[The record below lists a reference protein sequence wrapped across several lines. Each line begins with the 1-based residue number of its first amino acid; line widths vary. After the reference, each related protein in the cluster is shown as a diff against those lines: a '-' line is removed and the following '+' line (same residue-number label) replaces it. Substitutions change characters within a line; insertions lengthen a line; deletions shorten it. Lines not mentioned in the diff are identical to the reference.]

1 MIKIEYENKT
11 NLEMPML
18 ALRGLSVFPDMSLNF
33 DVERIISL
41 NALNAA
47 MERNRQIFLLTQK
60 DIMADM
66 PTKKELYTVG
76 TVCHLRQLLRIP
88 GGGVK
93 VLVEGMTRAKLV
105 SFTSDEGYFS
115 AQIVTV
121 KDRQSRNTSVDTEAM
136 IRKAFQLFSEYAR
149 LTGTVAKETVLAVFD
164 ERRPGFLADYIA
176 QNTSIRVECKQQ
188 VLETLSP
195 LKRLEYVCE
204 VMSEEVEIAR
214 VEKDIDQK
222 LLARMGEQQRTNIL
236 REQLGIIRSELGM
249 DAQEDAEFD
258 EYRERIRG
266 LSLPEEVETKLLKEV
281 DKLEK
286 QPYGSAETSVLRN
299 YLDACLELP
308 WNVTTGNEISVE
320 KARKILE
327 RDHYGLE
334 KVKTRI
340 LEYLAVRQ
348 YSPKARG
355 SILCFVGP
363 PGTGK
368 TSVAISIAEALGRKL
383 ARVAL
388 GGVHDEAE
396 IRGHRKTYVGAMPG
410 RIMAA
415 ITQCGSSNPLML
427 LDEIDKLGSDYRG
440 DPSAALLEALD
451 PEQNARFRDHFLE
464 IPFDLSDVLFIT
476 TANDAS
482 RIPRPLLD
490 RMEVIELPSYT
501 DLEKLQIAKRHL
513 IPKQRSR
520 HGLDGRKLRFTDE
533 AVAGIIAGY
542 TRESGV
548 RLLEREIA
556 SVCRKTVAGL
566 VAGEFRSLT
575 VRPDMLQDLLG
586 PKKITDDA
594 AVRRDE
600 VGLVNGL
607 AWTSVGGE
615 LLQVEV
621 NAFPGSGVIETTGN
635 LGQVMKES
643 AKAAVSYIRSRATAL
658 GLDPDFYKNTDIH
671 IHFPEGAVPKDG
683 PSAGITMTMAV
694 ISALTATPV
703 RHDLAMTGEITL
715 RGRVLA
721 IGGLREKTM
730 AALRHGITTVIIP
743 ADNVKDL
750 DEIDPFVREKMH
762 FVPATYAED
771 VIELVM
777 PSLAERKPAGK
788 HKKRAG
794 AESSE
799 TRSSVRQ

>member
-1 MIKIEYENKT
+1 
-11 NLEMPML
+11 ML

>member
-1 MIKIEYENKT
+1 MVQIEYENRT
-11 NLEMPML
+11 SLEMPML

-47 MERNRQIFLLTQK
+47 MERDRQIFLLTQK
-60 DIMADM
+60 DIMAEM
-66 PTKKELYTVG
+66 PTRKDLYTVG

-105 SFTSDEGYFS
+105 SFTADEGYFY

-121 KDRQSRNTSVDTEAM
+121 KDRQAKGYSVNTEALV
-136 IRKAFQLFSEYAR
+136 RKAFELFSEYAR

-176 QNTSIRVECKQQ
+176 QNTAIRVECKQQ
-188 VLETLSP
+188 VLELLSP
-195 LKRLEYVCE
+195 VKRLEYVCQ
-204 VMSEEVEIAR
+204 VMSEEVEVAR
-214 VEKDIDQK
+214 VEKDIDHK
-222 LLARMGEQQRTNIL
+222 LLVRMGEQQRTNIL

-258 EYRERIRG
+258 EYRERIHA
-266 LSLPEEVETKLLKEV
+266 LCLDKEVETKLLKEV

-308 WNVTTGNEISVE
+308 WHVTTGGEVSVE
-320 KARKILE
+320 KARRILE

-348 YSPKARG
+348 YAPEARG

-388 GGVHDEAE
+388 GGIHDEAE

-415 ITQCGSSNPLML
+415 IAQCGSSNPLML

-451 PEQNARFRDHFLE
+451 PEQNSRFRDHFLE
-464 IPFDLSDVLFIT
+464 IPYDLSDVLFIT

-501 DLEKLQIAKRHL
+501 DLEKLQIARRHL

-520 HGLDGRKLRFTDE
+520 HGLDGRKLRFSDE
-533 AVAGIIAGY
+533 AIAAIIAGY

-556 SVCRKTVAGL
+556 AVCRKTVSGI
-566 VAGEFRSLT
+566 VAGDFRSLT
-575 VRPDMLQDLLG
+575 VRPEILSDLLG
-586 PKKITDDA
+586 PKKVSDDSA
-594 AVRRDE
+594 GKRDE
-600 VGLVNGL
+600 IGLVNGL
-607 AWTSVGGE
+607 AWTSAGGE

-621 NAFPGSGVIETTGN
+621 NSFPGSGTVETTGN

-643 AKAAVSYIRSRATAL
+643 AKAAISFIRSKAAL
-658 GLDPDFYKNTDIH
+658 LGIDPEFYKNTDVH

-694 ISALTATPV
+694 ISSLTGAPV
-703 RHDLAMTGEITL
+703 RHDVAMTGEITL
-715 RGRVLA
+715 RGRILA

-730 AALRHGITTVIIP
+730 AALRNGITTVIIP

-750 DEIDPFVREKMH
+750 EEIDPSVREKLC
-762 FVPATYAED
+762 FVPAAYAED
-771 VIELVM
+771 VIEMVM
-777 PSLAERKPAGK
+777 PSLSERRTTGK
-788 HKKRAG
+788 RRNRMEP
-794 AESSE
+794 ESGE
-799 TRSSVRQ
+799 TRSAVRQ

>member
-1 MIKIEYENKT
+1 MVQIEYENRT
-11 NLEMPML
+11 SLEMPML

-47 MERNRQIFLLTQK
+47 MERDRQIFLLTQK
-60 DIMADM
+60 DIMAEM
-66 PTKKELYTVG
+66 PTKKDLYTVG

-115 AQIVTV
+115 AEIVTV
-121 KDRQSRNTSVDTEAM
+121 KDRQPRGYSVNTEALV
-136 IRKAFQLFSEYAR
+136 RKAFQLFSDYAR

-188 VLETLSP
+188 VLELLSP
-195 LKRLEYVCE
+195 VKRLEYVCE
-204 VMSEEVEIAR
+204 VMSEEVEVAR

-222 LLARMGEQQRTNIL
+222 LLVRMGEQQRTNIL

-258 EYRERIRG
+258 EYRERILALG
-266 LSLPEEVETKLLKEV
+266 LAEEVETKLLKEV

-308 WNVTTGNEISVE
+308 WNVTTGGEVSVE
-320 KARKILE
+320 KARRILE

-348 YSPKARG
+348 YSPESRG

-368 TSVAISIAEALGRKL
+368 TSIAISIADALGRKL

-513 IPKQRSR
+513 IPKQRTR
-520 HGLDGRKLRFTDE
+520 HGLDGRKLRITDE
-533 AVAGIIAGY
+533 AIAAIIAGY

-556 SVCRKTVAGL
+556 AVCRKTVSGI
-566 VAGEFRSLT
+566 VAGEYRSLT
-575 VRPDMLQDLLG
+575 VRPDMLKDLLG
-586 PKKITDDA
+586 PKKIPDDA
-594 AVRRDE
+594 VPKRDE
-600 VGLVNGL
+600 IGLVNGL

-621 NAFPGSGVIETTGN
+621 NSFPGSGVIETTGN

-643 AKAAVSYIRSRATAL
+643 AKAALSYIRSRAVTL

-671 IHFPEGAVPKDG
+671 IHFPEGAIPKDG

-694 ISALTATPV
+694 ISALTGAPV
-703 RHDLAMTGEITL
+703 RHDVAMTGEITL

-730 AALRHGITTVIIP
+730 AALRNGITTVIIP

-750 DEIDPFVREKMH
+750 EEIDPSVREKIR
-762 FVPATYAED
+762 FVPAVYAED
-771 VIELVM
+771 VLELVM
-777 PSLAERKPAGK
+777 PSLADRKPAPK
-788 HKKRAG
+788 RKKRPG
-794 AESSE
+794 TEPGES
-799 TRSSVRQ
+799 RSSVRQ

>member
-1 MIKIEYENKT
+1 
-11 NLEMPML
+11 MPML

-47 MERNRQIFLLTQK
+47 MEGNRQIFLLTQK
-60 DIMADM
+60 DIMAEM
-66 PTKKELYTVG
+66 PTKKDLYNVG

-105 SFTSDEGYFS
+105 SFNADEGYFS
-115 AQIVTV
+115 AEIVTV
-121 KDRQSRNTSVDTEAM
+121 KDRQPRGYSVDAEAL

-188 VLETLSP
+188 VLELLAP
-195 LKRLEYVCE
+195 MKRLEYVCQ

-222 LLARMGEQQRTNIL
+222 LLVRMGEQQRTNIL

-258 EYRERIRG
+258 EYRERIRE

-299 YLDACLELP
+299 YLDACLDLP
-308 WNVTTGNEISVE
+308 WNVTTGGEVSVE
-320 KARKILE
+320 KARRILE

-348 YSPKARG
+348 YSPEARG

-410 RIMAA
+410 RIMTA

-440 DPSAALLEALD
+440 DPSSALLEALD

-464 IPFDLSDVLFIT
+464 IPYDLSDVLFIT

-513 IPKQRSR
+513 IPKQRAR
-520 HGLDGRKLRFTDE
+520 HGLDGRKLRFTDD
-533 AVAGIIAGY
+533 AIAAIIAGY

-548 RLLEREIA
+548 RRLEREIA
-556 SVCRKTVAGL
+556 AVCRKTVAGI
-566 VAGEFRSLT
+566 VAGEYRSLT

-586 PKKITDDA
+586 PKKVSDDA
-594 AVRRDE
+594 VAKRDE

-621 NAFPGSGVIETTGN
+621 NAFPGNGAIETTGN

-643 AKAAVSYIRSRATAL
+643 AKAAISYIRSRAAAL
-658 GLDPDFYKNTDIH
+658 GLDPDFYRNTDIH

-694 ISALTATPV
+694 ISALTGAPA
-703 RHDLAMTGEITL
+703 RHDIAMTGEITL

-730 AALRHGITTVIIP
+730 AALRNGITTVIIP
-743 ADNVKDL
+743 AENVKDL
-750 DEIDPFVREKMH
+750 EEIDQSVREKMR
-762 FVPATYAED
+762 FVPAAYAED
-771 VIELVM
+771 VIEMVM
-777 PSLAERKPAGK
+777 PSLANRKPAGK
-788 HKKRAG
+788 RKKRTG
-794 AESSE
+794 TESGE
-799 TRSSVRQ
+799 TRSAVRQ

>member
-1 MIKIEYENKT
+1 
-11 NLEMPML
+11 ML

-621 NAFPGSGVIETTGN
+621 NAFPGSGVIETAGN